1 MAQRGKTWTARLSLG
16 EAGRPTFSLPTCR
29 TEHEANARLEVLA
42 DLAGRLLA
50 AGQIVLGMPLLEQ
63 AAACEGTALRDV
75 RLAIDR
81 LCRGEARL
89 RYRNR

>member
-1 MAQRGKTWTARLSLG
+1 M
-16 EAGRPTFSLPTCR
+16 PTCR

-63 AAACEGTALRDV
+63 AAAREGTALRDV
-75 RLAIDR
+75 RLAIDQ